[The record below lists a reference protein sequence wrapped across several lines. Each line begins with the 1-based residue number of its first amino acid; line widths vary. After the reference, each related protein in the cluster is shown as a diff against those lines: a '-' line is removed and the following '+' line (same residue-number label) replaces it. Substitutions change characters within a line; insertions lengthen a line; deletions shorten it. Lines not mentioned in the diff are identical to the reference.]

1 MMVRAELDFLAS
13 EQINQNYQQV
23 LERISAAACEAGRDP
38 NAVRLVVVTKGHS
51 IETTLAVILA
61 GARILGENYVEEAL
75 PKMGALSGK
84 IDLEWHMIG
93 HVQSRKARP
102 VCEHF
107 ACVYSVDSLKLAERL
122 DRFAAELGKRLTLLL
137 ECNVSREES
146 KFGWKA
152 WEEGE
157 WNRLADEIA
166 PVLELR
172 HLITRGLMT
181 MPPFFA
187 DPEATRPFFQRLR
200 HLQSFLA
207 TRFPEAEW
215 SELSMGMSADFEVAI
230 QEGATL
236 VRVGTAIL
244 GERPR

>member
-1 MMVRAELDFLAS
+1 MVMRSELNFLAS
-13 EQINQNYQQV
+13 ERIKQNYQRI
-23 LERISAAACEAGRDP
+23 LERISTSAREAGRDP
-38 NAVRLVVVTKGHS
+38 NAVRLVVVTKGHTL
-51 IETTLAVILA
+51 ETTRAVVSA
-61 GARILGENYVEEAL
+61 GARILGENYIEEAL
-75 PKMGALSGK
+75 PKMGMLGGEF
-84 IDLEWHMIG
+84 DLEWHMIG

-107 ACVYSVDSLKLAERL
+107 ACVHSVDSLKLAERI

-137 ECNVSREES
+137 ECNVSGEES

-157 WNRLADEIA
+157 WNTLADEIA

-172 HLITRGLMT
+172 HLIIRGLMT

-187 DPEATRPFFQRLR
+187 DPEASRPFFRCLH
-200 HLQSFLA
+200 HLQSFL
-207 TRFPEAEW
+207 TMRFPKTDW
-215 SELSMGMSADFEVAI
+215 SELSMGMSADFEIAI

>member
-1 MMVRAELDFLAS
+1 MVVRAELDVLAS
-13 EQINQNYQQV
+13 VRINQNYQRV
-23 LERISAAACEAGRDP
+23 LERISAAAREAGRDP

-51 IETTLAVILA
+51 IETTQAVISA

-75 PKMGALSGK
+75 PKMQALSGE
-84 IDLEWHMIG
+84 IDLQWHMIG

-107 ACVYSVDSLKLAERL
+107 ACVHSVDSLKLAERM
-122 DRFAAELGKRLTLLL
+122 DRFAAEFGKRQTILL

-157 WNRLADEIA
+157 WNRLADDIA
-166 PVLELR
+166 PLLELR
-172 HLITRGLMT
+172 HLIIRGLMT

-187 DPEATRPFFQRLR
+187 DPEASRPYFQRLR
-200 HLQSFLA
+200 DLQSFLA
-207 TRFPEAEW
+207 TRFPEADW
-215 SELSMGMSADFEVAI
+215 SQLSIGMSADYEVAI
-230 QEGATL
+230 QEGATF

>member
-1 MMVRAELDFLAS
+1 VRSEQDVLVS
-13 EQINQNYQQV
+13 EQINHNYQRV
-23 LERISAAACEAGRDP
+23 LERISAAAWEAGRDP

-51 IETTLAVILA
+51 IETTRAVILA

-75 PKMGALSGK
+75 PKMEALSGEF
-84 IDLEWHMIG
+84 DLEWHMVG

-107 ACVYSVDSLKLAERL
+107 ACVHSVESLKLAERM

-137 ECNVSREES
+137 ECNVSGEES
-146 KFGWKA
+146 KIGWKA
-152 WEEGE
+152 WEEEG
-157 WNRLADEIA
+157 WSRLADEIA
-166 PVLELR
+166 PILEIR
-172 HLITRGLMT
+172 HLNIQGLMT

-187 DPEATRPFFQRLR
+187 DPEATRPYFRRLR
-200 HLQSFLA
+200 RLQSFFA
-207 TRFPEAEW
+207 TRFPEADW
-215 SELSMGMSADFEVAI
+215 SELSMGMSADFEIAI